1 MSFLK
6 GSPPK
11 VVWLSA
17 GNADTDVIAQMLS
30 DNREHIAAFIS
41 APEESSLVPG
51 LPEEKS
57 LA

>member
-11 VVWLSA
+11 VVWLSV
-17 GNADTDVIAQMLS
+17 GNAGTDVIAQLLLDS
-30 DNREHIAAFIS
+30 REHIAAFIS
-41 APEESSLVPG
+41 APEEALLVLE
-51 LPEEKS
+51 LPEAKF